1 MLTHPSRL
9 YFRET
14 RAEGAAH
21 ISFVA
26 HLPQHLMQHDPV
38 GTRHPACLCLTQER
52 PEHSYMRKEF
62 FEMSDCAAGK
72 DERAAAAVAFPFA
85 GLRYPRQRFFGHMT
99 GCSDL
104 AAENGEQGRFALVQ
118 IGRASCRESVCQY
131 VWISVVAV
139 Y

>member
-1 MLTHPSRL
+1 
-9 YFRET
+9 
-14 RAEGAAH
+14 
-21 ISFVA
+21 
-26 HLPQHLMQHDPV
+26 MQHDPV

-104 AAENGEQGRFALVQ
+104 AAENREQGRFALVQ
-118 IGRASCRESVCQY
+118 FQHIAACDGRALCGSTIKIGRASCRERVCQY
-131 VWISVVAV
+131 VNISVGAV
-139 Y
+139 TIKKKKQKITTR

>member
-85 GLRYPRQRFFGHMT
+85 GLRYPRQRSEEHTSELQSLM
-99 GCSDL
+99 
-104 AAENGEQGRFALVQ
+104 R
-118 IGRASCRESVCQY
+118 
-131 VWISVVAV
+131 ISYAV
-139 Y
+139 FCLKKKTNIPHIPQSTTTLHT

>member
-1 MLTHPSRL
+1 MIRRPPRSTRTDTLFPYTTLFRSFRHVQAQFAASPQAILGCLSPFMLTHPSRL

-52 PEHSYMRKEF
+52 PRSEEHTSELQSIMRISY
-62 FEMSDCAAGK
+62 
-72 DERAAAAVAFPFA
+72 AVFS
-85 GLRYPRQRFFGHMT
+85 LKKKK
-99 GCSDL
+99 
-104 AAENGEQGRFALVQ
+104 
-118 IGRASCRESVCQY
+118 
-131 VWISVVAV
+131 
-139 Y
+139 